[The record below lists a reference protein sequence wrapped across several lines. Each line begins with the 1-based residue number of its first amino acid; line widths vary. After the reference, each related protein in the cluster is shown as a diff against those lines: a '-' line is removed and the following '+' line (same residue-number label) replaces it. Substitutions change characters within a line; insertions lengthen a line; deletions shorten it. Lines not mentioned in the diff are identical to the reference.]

1 MQTIIHSPE
10 SGLDIDEDANTT
22 DVTLLKADESK
33 DVIEDDSI
41 TNDTP
46 DAESTVISN
55 GETILSDEQNET
67 TEADRNQLT
76 KKKRNIQ
83 IVKHTAKLNKKMKN
97 SCCSFVTD
105 VAVVDV
111 CGKWVNVSD

>member
-10 SGLDIDEDANTT
+10 SGLDIDEDANATT
-22 DVTLLKADESK
+22 VTLLKADESM

-41 TNDTP
+41 TNDAP
-46 DAESTVISN
+46 NAESTVISN
-55 GETILSDEQNET
+55 GETILTDEQNES

-76 KKKRNIQ
+76 KKKRKIQ
-83 IVKHTAKLNKKMKN
+83 IIKHTAKLNRKMKN

-105 VAVVDV
+105 AAVVDV
-111 CGKWVNVSD
+111 RGKWVNVSD